1 MPIRRRAA
9 EAGVIQPAELEML
22 GRVFDA
28 TEEAG
33 ESEAQRE
40 ERASAILRLFEK
52 GTTDEDALIFLVK
65 ESSPH

>member
-9 EAGVIQPAELEML
+9 QAGAIQPADLEML

-28 TEEAG
+28 TGQPG
-33 ESEAQRE
+33 ETESQRE

-52 GTTDEDALIFLVK
+52 GTADEAALISLIRNNG
-65 ESSPH
+65 